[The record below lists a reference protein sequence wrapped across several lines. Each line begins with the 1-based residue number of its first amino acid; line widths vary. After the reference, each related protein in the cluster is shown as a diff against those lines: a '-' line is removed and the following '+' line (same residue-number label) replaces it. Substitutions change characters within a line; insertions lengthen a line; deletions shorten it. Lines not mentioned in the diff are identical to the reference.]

1 MLRKRI
7 RESLTARIF
16 FITALIL
23 LGAGAV
29 TFGLIAWAAPSTYTA
44 VLNEDLTVRTEAL
57 VEKLERTPLEDC
69 GPVLDAFL
77 RDSGADAMLLGP
89 DGRIVKTG
97 SQFEIQ
103 ETEGASENAA
113 SGNAASGNDA
123 SENATS
129 GNDVSERYAH
139 SSITY
144 TTGSQEEETA
154 VTVTM
159 SERAAV
165 TAEVLFTDQTEPCTL
180 YVTPRLEA
188 ENVAVRAM
196 VQMAPWLLLTLLVF
210 SLLCALVYSRYI
222 TRPIVRLS
230 QTAGRM
236 AELDFGWTCEEDRQ
250 DEIGRL
256 GQSLNRMAG
265 KLSGALRDLK
275 ASNEALRGEM
285 EQERELERQRTA
297 FFSAASH
304 ELKTPVTI
312 LKGQLSGMLDGV
324 DVYQDREKYL
334 ARSLRVTL
342 RMEKLIQEIL
352 TVSRMEARD
361 SVPVREPVDL
371 SGLVRRQLE
380 LDAELLRQRGL
391 RVDARLCPGLAVR
404 GNASLL
410 EKAVGNLLSNAAL
423 YSPEG
428 EEIRVWTGWQGSHP
442 ALAIENTGIHI
453 AEEALPHLFEAI
465 RISISSPAAGAPA
478 KRAGALPGEAS
489 SGAARGAVRIENT
502 EEGVRGRGALFHL
515 KHILAPFLFHRSRIS
530 CEGKKKMLSAGA
542 AASGRPAGE
551 KRKGCQAMKIDSK
564 I

>member
-103 ETEGASENAA
+103 ETDGASENAASGNTASGNAA
-113 SGNAASGNDA
+113 SGNAASGNTA
-123 SENATS
+123 S
-129 GNDVSERYAH
+129 GNDASERYAH

-144 TTGSQEEETA
+144 TTGGPEEETA

-165 TAEVLFTDQTEPCTL
+165 TAEVFFTDQTEPCTL

-342 RMEKLIQEIL
+342 RME
-352 TVSRMEARD
+352 ARD

-428 EEIRVWTGWQGSHP
+428 EEIRVWTGWQGSRP
-442 ALAIENTGIHI
+442 ALVIENTGVHI
-453 AEEALPHLFEAI
+453 AEEALPHLFEAFYREEQSRSRRTGGSGLGLYLVRLI
-465 RISISSPAAGAPA
+465 LERH
-478 KRAGALPGEAS
+478 EAQC
-489 SGAARGAVRIENT
+489 RIENT
-502 EEGVRGRGALFHL
+502 EEGVRAEVRFS
-515 KHILAPFLFHRSRIS
+515 I
-530 CEGKKKMLSAGA
+530 
-542 AASGRPAGE
+542 
-551 KRKGCQAMKIDSK
+551 
-564 I
+564 

>member
-1 MLRKRI
+1 MLRKKI

-44 VLNEDLTVRTEAL
+44 VINEDLTVRAEAL

-103 ETEGASENAA
+103 ETDGASENAA
-113 SGNAASGNDA
+113 SGNAASGNTA
-123 SENATS
+123 SGNAASGNTAS

-144 TTGSQEEETA
+144 TTDGQEEETA

-165 TAEVLFTDQTEPCTL
+165 TAEVFFTDQTEPCTL

-361 SVPVREPVDL
+361 SVPVRELVDL

-428 EEIRVWTGWQGSHP
+428 EEIRVWTGWQRSHP
-442 ALAIENTGIHI
+442 ALAIENTGVHI
-453 AEEALPHLFEAI
+453 AEEALPHLFEAFYREEQSRSRRTGGSGLGLYLVRLI
-465 RISISSPAAGAPA
+465 LERHGAQC
-478 KRAGALPGEAS
+478 
-489 SGAARGAVRIENT
+489 RIENT
-502 EEGVRGRGALFHL
+502 EEGVRAEVRFS
-515 KHILAPFLFHRSRIS
+515 I
-530 CEGKKKMLSAGA
+530 
-542 AASGRPAGE
+542 
-551 KRKGCQAMKIDSK
+551 
-564 I
+564 

>member
-1 MLRKRI
+1 M
-7 RESLTARIF
+7 
-16 FITALIL
+16 
-23 LGAGAV
+23 
-29 TFGLIAWAAPSTYTA
+29 
-44 VLNEDLTVRTEAL
+44 
-57 VEKLERTPLEDC
+57 
-69 GPVLDAFL
+69 
-77 RDSGADAMLLGP
+77 
-89 DGRIVKTG
+89 
-97 SQFEIQ
+97 
-103 ETEGASENAA
+103 
-113 SGNAASGNDA
+113 
-123 SENATS
+123 
-129 GNDVSERYAH
+129 H

-144 TTGSQEEETA
+144 KTGGPEEETA

-165 TAEVLFTDQTEPCTL
+165 TAEVFFTDQTEPCTL

-453 AEEALPHLFEAI
+453 AEEALPHLFEAFYREEQSRSRRTGGSGLGLYLVRLI
-465 RISISSPAAGAPA
+465 LERHGAQC
-478 KRAGALPGEAS
+478 
-489 SGAARGAVRIENT
+489 RIENT
-502 EEGVRGRGALFHL
+502 EEGVRAEVRFS
-515 KHILAPFLFHRSRIS
+515 I
-530 CEGKKKMLSAGA
+530 
-542 AASGRPAGE
+542 
-551 KRKGCQAMKIDSK
+551 
-564 I
+564 

>member
-103 ETEGASENAA
+103 ETDGASENAA
-113 SGNAASGNDA
+113 SGNAA
-123 SENATS
+123 S

-144 TTGSQEEETA
+144 TTGGPEEETA

-165 TAEVLFTDQTEPCTL
+165 TAEVFFTDQTEPCTL

-342 RMEKLIQEIL
+342 RME
-352 TVSRMEARD
+352 
-361 SVPVREPVDL
+361 PVREPVDL

-410 EKAVGNLLSNAAL
+410 EKAVGNLLFNAAL

-428 EEIRVWTGWQGSHP
+428 EEIRVWTGWQGSRP
-442 ALAIENTGIHI
+442 ALAIENTGVHI
-453 AEEALPHLFEAI
+453 AEEALPHLFEAFYREEQSRSRRTGGSGLGLYLVRLI
-465 RISISSPAAGAPA
+465 LERH
-478 KRAGALPGEAS
+478 EAQC
-489 SGAARGAVRIENT
+489 RIENT
-502 EEGVRGRGALFHL
+502 EEGVRAEVRFS
-515 KHILAPFLFHRSRIS
+515 I
-530 CEGKKKMLSAGA
+530 
-542 AASGRPAGE
+542 
-551 KRKGCQAMKIDSK
+551 
-564 I
+564 

>member
-103 ETEGASENAA
+103 ETDGASENAA
-113 SGNAASGNDA
+113 SGNAASGNTA
-123 SENATS
+123 S
-129 GNDVSERYAH
+129 GNAASGNAASGNTASGNNASERYAH
-139 SSITY
+139 SSVTY
-144 TTGSQEEETA
+144 TTGGQEEETA

-165 TAEVLFTDQTEPCTL
+165 TAEVFFTDQTEPCTL

-453 AEEALPHLFEAI
+453 AEEALPHLFEAFYREEQSRSRRTGGSGLGLYLVRLI
-465 RISISSPAAGAPA
+465 LERHGAQC
-478 KRAGALPGEAS
+478 
-489 SGAARGAVRIENT
+489 RIENT
-502 EEGVRGRGALFHL
+502 EEGVRAEVRFS
-515 KHILAPFLFHRSRIS
+515 I
-530 CEGKKKMLSAGA
+530 
-542 AASGRPAGE
+542 
-551 KRKGCQAMKIDSK
+551 
-564 I
+564 

>member
-103 ETEGASENAA
+103 ETDGVSENTASGNTASGNAA
-113 SGNAASGNDA
+113 SGNAASGNTA
-123 SENATS
+123 S

-144 TTGSQEEETA
+144 TTGGPEEETA

-165 TAEVLFTDQTEPCTL
+165 TAEVFFTDQTEPCTL

-371 SGLVRRQLE
+371 SELVRRQLE

-391 RVDARLCPGLAVR
+391 RVDARLCTGLAVR

-453 AEEALPHLFEAI
+453 AEEALPHLFEAFYREEQSRSRRTGGSGLGLYLVRLI
-465 RISISSPAAGAPA
+465 LERH
-478 KRAGALPGEAS
+478 EAQC
-489 SGAARGAVRIENT
+489 RIENT
-502 EEGVRGRGALFHL
+502 EEGVRAEVRFS
-515 KHILAPFLFHRSRIS
+515 I
-530 CEGKKKMLSAGA
+530 
-542 AASGRPAGE
+542 
-551 KRKGCQAMKIDSK
+551 
-564 I
+564 

>member
-103 ETEGASENAA
+103 ETDGVSENTASGNTASGNAA
-113 SGNAASGNDA
+113 SGNAASGNTA
-123 SENATS
+123 S

-144 TTGSQEEETA
+144 TTGGPEEETA

-165 TAEVLFTDQTEPCTL
+165 TAEVFFTDQTEPCTL

-342 RMEKLIQEIL
+342 RMEAAQ
-352 TVSRMEARD
+352 
-361 SVPVREPVDL
+361 PL
-371 SGLVRRQLE
+371 SW
-380 LDAELLRQRGL
+380 
-391 RVDARLCPGLAVR
+391 RL
-404 GNASLL
+404 
-410 EKAVGNLLSNAAL
+410 
-423 YSPEG
+423 
-428 EEIRVWTGWQGSHP
+428 
-442 ALAIENTGIHI
+442 
-453 AEEALPHLFEAI
+453 
-465 RISISSPAAGAPA
+465 
-478 KRAGALPGEAS
+478 
-489 SGAARGAVRIENT
+489 
-502 EEGVRGRGALFHL
+502 
-515 KHILAPFLFHRSRIS
+515 
-530 CEGKKKMLSAGA
+530 
-542 AASGRPAGE
+542 
-551 KRKGCQAMKIDSK
+551 
-564 I
+564 

>member
-1 MLRKRI
+1 MLGKRI

-103 ETEGASENAA
+103 ETDGVSENTASGNTASGNAA
-113 SGNAASGNDA
+113 SGNAASGNTASGNDA
-123 SENATS
+123 SE
-129 GNDVSERYAH
+129 RYVH

-144 TTGSQEEETA
+144 KTGGPEEETA

-165 TAEVLFTDQTEPCTL
+165 TAEVFFTDQTEPCTL

-442 ALAIENTGIHI
+442 ALVIENTGVHI
-453 AEEALPHLFEAI
+453 AEEALPHLFEAFYREEQSRSRRTGGSGLGLYLVRLI
-465 RISISSPAAGAPA
+465 LERHGAQC
-478 KRAGALPGEAS
+478 
-489 SGAARGAVRIENT
+489 RIENT
-502 EEGVRGRGALFHL
+502 EEGVRAEVRFS
-515 KHILAPFLFHRSRIS
+515 I
-530 CEGKKKMLSAGA
+530 
-542 AASGRPAGE
+542 
-551 KRKGCQAMKIDSK
+551 
-564 I
+564 

>member
-1 MLRKRI
+1 MLRKKI

-44 VLNEDLTVRTEAL
+44 VINEDLTVRAEAL

-103 ETEGASENAA
+103 ETDGASENAA
-113 SGNAASGNDA
+113 SGNAASGNTA
-123 SENATS
+123 SGNAASGNTAS

-144 TTGSQEEETA
+144 TTDGQEEETA

-165 TAEVLFTDQTEPCTL
+165 TAEVFFTDQTEPCTL

-265 KLSGALRDLK
+265 ELSGALRDLK

-442 ALAIENTGIHI
+442 ALVIENTGVHI
-453 AEEALPHLFEAI
+453 AEEALPHLFEAFYREEQSRSRRTGGSGLGLYLVRLI
-465 RISISSPAAGAPA
+465 LERH
-478 KRAGALPGEAS
+478 EAQC
-489 SGAARGAVRIENT
+489 RIENT
-502 EEGVRGRGALFHL
+502 EEGVRAEVRFS
-515 KHILAPFLFHRSRIS
+515 I
-530 CEGKKKMLSAGA
+530 
-542 AASGRPAGE
+542 
-551 KRKGCQAMKIDSK
+551 
-564 I
+564 